1 MSNHHTILLFAQN
14 KRGVLERIT
23 MIIRRKMYNLEQITA
38 SQTQIE
44 GISRVTVTFSHQE
57 GAKIP
62 QIIEQLKKIIEV
74 TDVKD
79 ISSLRNIK
87 REIALIKVKRPSHLS
102 EILAIVD
109 LFKAEVVHIDEDSLI
124 IQGVGDT
131 HKISDFYRALQEFE
145 ILEYGSSGSV
155 GMEI

>member
-1 MSNHHTILLFAQN
+1 MSNHHTILLFTQN

-23 MIIRRKMYNLEQITA
+23 MLIRRKMYNLEQITA
-38 SQTQIE
+38 SHAHIE
-44 GISRVTVTFSHQE
+44 GLSRITITFSHQE
-57 GAKIP
+57 RAKIP

-74 TDVKD
+74 TEVKD
-79 ISSLRNIK
+79 ISSHRNIK

-102 EILAIVD
+102 EILSIVD
-109 LFKAEVVHIDEDSLI
+109 IFKAGVLHINENFLI
-124 IQGVGDT
+124 IESVGDT
-131 HKISDFYRALQEFE
+131 HKIADFYKALGEFE